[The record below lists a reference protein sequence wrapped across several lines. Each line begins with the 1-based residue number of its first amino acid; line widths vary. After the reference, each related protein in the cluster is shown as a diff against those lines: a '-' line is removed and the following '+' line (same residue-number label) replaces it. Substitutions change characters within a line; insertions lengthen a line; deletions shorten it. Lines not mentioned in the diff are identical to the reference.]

1 MIYHYTNASL
11 IRFEG
16 AVGDKITKV
25 IELENPT
32 MKKVNYQVK
41 IVNCVGNMAIEKEFN
56 KTNGSRMGNT
66 NEIPPNKSLMLCKSS
81 SILS

>member
-1 MIYHYTNASL
+1 
-11 IRFEG
+11 
-16 AVGDKITKV
+16 
-25 IELENPT
+25 

-81 SILS
+81 SSLS